1 MGPHR
6 KEQETNG
13 TLGSS
18 QEAPPVFSGQ
28 LLAHQ
33 QEPRK
38 PRFSRR
44 ALAIAGVG
52 TLGAL
57 IVGRQTGILAT
68 NEEKQEARLLKR
80 DRALIALEPTEK
92 FDAGYVDRG
101 SAAGFMVYTAYE
113 RNGRYVPATEE
124 HAAQN
129 VAYPVL
135 QPGMNEYNR
144 GGFYIFQAY
153 FYAALNY
160 FYYTGDTKPL
170 SEVINPEEI
179 ISPELLRLYRENRG
193 WLIANQDV
201 YRVQVTTA
209 GINDRSKNGRQVL
222 RYQARRRIRDEAVF
236 YVSETGEK
244 LPIDK
249 FLKTG
254 EEEYA
259 FLCAEHLRGRWVL
272 VEDDKDA
279 TPLYPPGFSL
289 EGLEV

>member
-1 MGPHR
+1 MGPQR
-6 KEQETNG
+6 KEQETNE

-18 QEAPPVFSGQ
+18 PEAPPASSGQ

-52 TLGAL
+52 TLGAV
-57 IVGRQTGILAT
+57 IAGRQTGILAT
-68 NEEKQEARLLKR
+68 NEEKQEVRLLKR
-80 DRALIALEPTEK
+80 DKVLASLEPLEK
-92 FDAGYVDRG
+92 YQNLAEQGDSSGLL
-101 SAAGFMVYTAYE
+101 VYTAYE

-124 HAAQN
+124 RAAQN
-129 VAYPVL
+129 VPYPVL

-201 YRVQVTTA
+201 YRLQVTTA
-209 GINDRSKNGRQVL
+209 GINDRSKNGRQIL

-236 YVSETGEK
+236 YVPQTGEK

>member
-1 MGPHR
+1 MEPQR

-13 TLGSS
+13 MLGSS
-18 QEAPPVFSGQ
+18 PEAQPVSSGR

-33 QEPRK
+33 QELRK

-44 ALAIAGVG
+44 ALAVAGVG

-68 NEEKQEARLLKR
+68 NEEKQEARLFKR
-80 DRALIALEPTEK
+80 DKVLASLEPNEK
-92 FDAGYVDRG
+92 FDELVKQGDSTG
-101 SAAGFMVYTAYE
+101 LLVYTAYE
-113 RNGRYVPATEE
+113 RNGRYMPATEE

-129 VAYPVL
+129 VPYPVL

-201 YRVQVTTA
+201 YRVQVTIP
-209 GINDRSKNGRQVL
+209 GIGRRQKNSRNISE
-222 RYQARRRIRDEAVF
+222 YQARRRIRDEAVF
-236 YVSETGEK
+236 YVPQTGEK

>member
-1 MGPHR
+1 MEPQP
-6 KEQETNG
+6 KEQETSAQQN
-13 TLGSS
+13 SS
-18 QEAPPVFSGQ
+18 QEAQPVSSGR

-33 QEPRK
+33 QESRK

-57 IVGRQTGILAT
+57 IVGRQTGIFAT
-68 NEEKQEARLLKR
+68 DEEKQEARLFKR
-80 DRALIALEPTEK
+80 DKVLASLEPTEK
-92 FDAGYVDRG
+92 FDELAKQGDSTG
-101 SAAGFMVYTAYE
+101 LLVYTAYE
-113 RNGRYVPATEE
+113 RNGRYMPATEE
-124 HAAQN
+124 RAAQN
-129 VAYPVL
+129 VPYPVL

-201 YRVQVTTA
+201 YRVQVTIP
-209 GINDRSKNGRQVL
+209 GIGRRQKNSRNISE
-222 RYQARRRIRDEAVF
+222 YQARRRIRDEAVF
-236 YVSETGEK
+236 YVPQTGEK

>member
-1 MGPHR
+1 MEPKR
-6 KEQETNG
+6 KERETNG

-18 QEAPPVFSGQ
+18 QEAPPASSGQ

-44 ALAIAGVG
+44 ALAVAGVS

-57 IVGRQTGILAT
+57 IVGRQAGILAT
-68 NEEKQEARLLKR
+68 NEEKQEVRLLKR
-80 DRALIALEPTEK
+80 DKVLASLEPIEK
-92 FDAGYVDRG
+92 YQNLAEQGDSSGLL
-101 SAAGFMVYTAYE
+101 VYTAYE

-129 VAYPVL
+129 VPYPVL
-135 QPGMNEYNR
+135 QPGMNQYNR

-193 WLIANQDV
+193 WLIAGQDV
-201 YRVQVTTA
+201 YRLQVTTA
-209 GINDRSKNGRQVL
+209 GINDRSKNGRKVL

>member
-1 MGPHR
+1 MEPQR
-6 KEQETNG
+6 KEPEKSAQQN
-13 TLGSS
+13 SS
-18 QEAPPVFSGQ
+18 PEAQPVSSGQ

-68 NEEKQEARLLKR
+68 NEEKQEVRLLKR
-80 DRALIALEPTEK
+80 DKVLASLEPTEK
-92 FDAGYVDRG
+92 FDELAKQGDSSG
-101 SAAGFMVYTAYE
+101 LLVYTAYE
-113 RNGRYVPATEE
+113 RNGRYVPATVE

-129 VAYPVL
+129 VPYPVL

-222 RYQARRRIRDEAVF
+222 RYQARRLIRDEAVF
-236 YVSETGEK
+236 YVPETGEK

>member
-1 MGPHR
+1 MGPQR

-18 QEAPPVFSGQ
+18 QEAPPVSSGQ

-33 QEPRK
+33 QVPRK

-44 ALAIAGVG
+44 ALAVAGVG

-57 IVGRQTGILAT
+57 FVGRQTGILAT
-68 NEEKQEARLLKR
+68 NEEKQEVRLLKR
-80 DRALIALEPTEK
+80 DKVLASLEPLEK
-92 FDAGYVDRG
+92 YQNLAEQGDSSGLL
-101 SAAGFMVYTAYE
+101 VYTAYE

-124 HAAQN
+124 RAAQN
-129 VAYPVL
+129 VPYPVL

-170 SEVINPEEI
+170 SEVINPDEI

-201 YRVQVTTA
+201 YRLQVTTA
-209 GINDRSKNGRQVL
+209 GINDRSKNGRQIL

-236 YVSETGEK
+236 YVPQTGEK

>member
-1 MGPHR
+1 MKPKR

-18 QEAPPVFSGQ
+18 QEAQPASSGR

-44 ALAIAGVG
+44 ALAVAGVG
-52 TLGAL
+52 TLGTL

-80 DRALIALEPTEK
+80 DKVLASLEPIEK
-92 FDAGYVDRG
+92 YQNLAEQGDSSGLL
-101 SAAGFMVYTAYE
+101 VYTAYE

-124 HAAQN
+124 RAAQN
-129 VAYPVL
+129 VPYPVL

-170 SEVINPEEI
+170 SEVVNPDEI

-193 WLIANQDV
+193 WLIAGQDV
-201 YRVQVTTA
+201 YRLQVTTA
-209 GINDRSKNGRQVL
+209 GINDRSKNGRKVL

>member
-1 MGPHR
+1 MEPQR
-6 KEQETNG
+6 KEQEMNTQQN
-13 TLGSS
+13 SFP
-18 QEAPPVFSGQ
+18 EAPPVSSGQ

-44 ALAIAGVG
+44 ALAVAGVG

-57 IVGRQTGILAT
+57 FVGRQTGILAT
-68 NEEKQEARLLKR
+68 NEEKQEARLFKR
-80 DRALIALEPTEK
+80 DKVLASLEPAEK
-92 FDAGYVDRG
+92 FDGLAKQGDSTG
-101 SAAGFMVYTAYE
+101 LLVYTAYE

-129 VAYPVL
+129 VPYPVL
-135 QPGMNEYNR
+135 QPGMNQYNR

-193 WLIANQDV
+193 WLIAGQDV
-201 YRVQVTTA
+201 YRLQVTTA
-209 GINDRSKNGRQVL
+209 GINDRSKNGRKVL

-236 YVSETGEK
+236 YVRQTGEK

>member
-1 MGPHR
+1 MKPKR

-18 QEAPPVFSGQ
+18 QEAQPASSGQ

-33 QEPRK
+33 QELRK

-44 ALAIAGVG
+44 ALAVAGVG

-80 DRALIALEPTEK
+80 DKVLASLEPIEK
-92 FDAGYVDRG
+92 YQNLAEQGDSSGLL
-101 SAAGFMVYTAYE
+101 VYTAYE

-124 HAAQN
+124 RAAQN
-129 VAYPVL
+129 VPYPVL

-170 SEVINPEEI
+170 SEVVNPDEI

-193 WLIANQDV
+193 WLIAGQDV
-201 YRVQVTTA
+201 YRLQVTTA
-209 GINDRSKNGRQVL
+209 GINDRSKNGRKVL
-222 RYQARRRIRDEAVF
+222 RSQARRRIRDEAVF
-236 YVSETGEK
+236 YVPETGEK

>member
-1 MGPHR
+1 MGPQR
-6 KEQETNG
+6 KEQETSAQQN
-13 TLGSS
+13 SS
-18 QEAPPVFSGQ
+18 QEAHPVSSGR

-33 QEPRK
+33 SESRK

-44 ALAIAGVG
+44 TLAVAGVG

-57 IVGRQTGILAT
+57 FVGRQAGILAT
-68 NEEKQEARLLKR
+68 NEEKQEMRLLKR
-80 DRALIALEPTEK
+80 DRALIGLAPEQK
-92 FDAGYVDRG
+92 FDDYVDSG
-101 SAAGFMVYTAYE
+101 SSSGLLVYTAYE

-124 HAAQN
+124 RAAQN
-129 VAYPVL
+129 VPYPVL
-135 QPGMNEYNR
+135 QPGIDEYSR
-144 GGFYIFQAY
+144 GGFYTFQAY

-170 SEVINPEEI
+170 SEVVTPEKVVSKEI
-179 ISPELLRLYRENRG
+179 LEMYQRNLGWIVSAQDLY
-193 WLIANQDV
+193 
-201 YRVQVTTA
+201 QVRIRIP
-209 GINDRSKNGRQVL
+209 GIGTRSKNR
-222 RYQARRRIRDEAVF
+222 RKIYQYQGSTFIPEDVFF
-236 YVSETGEK
+236 YVQQTGEK

>member
-1 MGPHR
+1 MGPQR
-6 KEQETNG
+6 KEQEMNTQQ
-13 TLGSS
+13 GSS
-18 QEAPPVFSGQ
+18 QEAPPVSSGQ

-33 QEPRK
+33 QESRK

-68 NEEKQEARLLKR
+68 NEEKHEARLFKR
-80 DRALIALEPTEK
+80 DKVLASLEPNEK
-92 FDAGYVDRG
+92 FDELVKQGDSTG
-101 SAAGFMVYTAYE
+101 LLVYTAYE
-113 RNGRYVPATEE
+113 RNGRYMPATEE

-129 VAYPVL
+129 VPYPVL

-201 YRVQVTTA
+201 YRVQVTIP
-209 GINDRSKNGRQVL
+209 GIGRRQQNS
-222 RYQARRRIRDEAVF
+222 RNISEYQARRRIRDEAVF

>member
-1 MGPHR
+1 MGPQR

-13 TLGSS
+13 TQGSS
-18 QEAPPVFSGQ
+18 PEAPPVSSGQ

-33 QEPRK
+33 SEPRK

-44 ALAIAGVG
+44 TLAIGGVG
-52 TLGAL
+52 VLGAL
-57 IVGRQTGILAT
+57 FVGRQAGILAT
-68 NEEKQEARLLKR
+68 NEEKQEVRLFKR
-80 DRALIALEPTEK
+80 DKVLASLEPAEK
-92 FDAGYVDRG
+92 FDELAKQGDSTG
-101 SAAGFMVYTAYE
+101 LLVYTAYE
-113 RNGRYVPATEE
+113 RSGRYVPATEE
-124 HAAQN
+124 RAAQN
-129 VAYPVL
+129 VPYPVL

-201 YRVQVTTA
+201 YRLQVTTA
-209 GINDRSKNGRQVL
+209 GINDRSKNGRQIL

-236 YVSETGEK
+236 YVPQTGEK

>member
-1 MGPHR
+1 MEPKR
-6 KEQETNG
+6 KEQEMNTQQG
-13 TLGSS
+13 FS
-18 QEAPPVFSGQ
+18 QETHPVSSGQ

-33 QEPRK
+33 QVPRK

-44 ALAIAGVG
+44 ALAVAGVG

-57 IVGRQTGILAT
+57 FVGRKTGILAT
-68 NEEKQEARLLKR
+68 NEEKQEMRLLKR
-80 DRALIALEPTEK
+80 DRALIALEPEEK
-92 FDAGYVDRG
+92 FDGLAKQGDSTG
-101 SAAGFMVYTAYE
+101 LLVYTAYE

-129 VAYPVL
+129 VPYPVL
-135 QPGMNEYNR
+135 QPGLNEYNR

-193 WLIANQDV
+193 WLIASQDV
-201 YRVQVTTA
+201 YRVQVTIP
-209 GINDRSKNGRQVL
+209 GIGRRQKNGRNISE
-222 RYQARRRIRDEAVF
+222 YQARRRIRDEAVF
-236 YVSETGEK
+236 YVPQTGEK

>member
-1 MGPHR
+1 MEPQR
-6 KEQETNG
+6 NEQEKSVQQS
-13 TLGSS
+13 SS
-18 QEAPPVFSGQ
+18 QEAQPVSSGR

-44 ALAIAGVG
+44 ALAVAGVG

-68 NEEKQEARLLKR
+68 NEEKQEVRLLKR
-80 DRALIALEPTEK
+80 DKVLASLEPIEK
-92 FDAGYVDRG
+92 YQNLAEQGDSSGLL
-101 SAAGFMVYTAYE
+101 VYTAYE
-113 RNGRYVPATEE
+113 RNGRYAPATEE

-129 VAYPVL
+129 VPYPVL

-201 YRVQVTTA
+201 YRLQVTTA

-236 YVSETGEK
+236 YVPQTGEK

>member
-1 MGPHR
+1 MEPQR
-6 KEQETNG
+6 KEQETNNQQG
-13 TLGSS
+13 YS
-18 QEAPPVFSGQ
+18 QEAHPVPSGQ

-44 ALAIAGVG
+44 ALAVAGVG

-68 NEEKQEARLLKR
+68 SEEKQEARLLKR
-80 DRALIALEPTEK
+80 DKVLASLEPIEK
-92 FDAGYVDRG
+92 YQNLAEQGDSSGLL
-101 SAAGFMVYTAYE
+101 VYTAYE

-129 VAYPVL
+129 VPYPVL

-201 YRVQVTTA
+201 YRLQVTTA

-236 YVSETGEK
+236 YVPQTGEK

>member
-1 MGPHR
+1 MGPQR
-6 KEQETNG
+6 KEQETSAQQN
-13 TLGSS
+13 SS
-18 QEAPPVFSGQ
+18 QEAHPVSSGQ

-33 QEPRK
+33 SESRK

-44 ALAIAGVG
+44 ALAIAGAG

-68 NEEKQEARLLKR
+68 NEEKQEARLFKR
-80 DRALIALEPTEK
+80 DKVLASLEPTEK
-92 FDAGYVDRG
+92 FDGLAKQGDSTG
-101 SAAGFMVYTAYE
+101 LLVYTAYE

-129 VAYPVL
+129 VPYPVL

-179 ISPELLRLYRENRG
+179 ISPEFLRLYRENRG

-201 YRVQVTTA
+201 YRLQVTTA
-209 GINDRSKNGRQVL
+209 GINDRSKNGRQIL

-236 YVSETGEK
+236 YVPQTGEK

>member
-1 MGPHR
+1 MEPQR
-6 KEQETNG
+6 KEKETNAQQN
-13 TLGSS
+13 SS
-18 QEAPPVFSGQ
+18 QEAPPASSGR

-44 ALAIAGVG
+44 ALAVAGVG

-68 NEEKQEARLLKR
+68 NEEKQEVRLLKR
-80 DRALIALEPTEK
+80 DRALIALEPEEK

-124 HAAQN
+124 RAAQN
-129 VAYPVL
+129 VPYPVL

-201 YRVQVTTA
+201 YRLQVTTA

>member
-1 MGPHR
+1 MGPQR
-6 KEQETNG
+6 KEQETNAQQN
-13 TLGSS
+13 SS
-18 QEAPPVFSGQ
+18 QEAQPASSGR

-33 QEPRK
+33 QESRK

-44 ALAIAGVG
+44 ALAIAGAG

-68 NEEKQEARLLKR
+68 NEEKQELRLFKR
-80 DRALIALEPTEK
+80 DKVLASLESTEK
-92 FDAGYVDRG
+92 FDELVKQGDSTG
-101 SAAGFMVYTAYE
+101 LLIYTAYE

-129 VAYPVL
+129 VPYPVL

-201 YRVQVTTA
+201 YRVQVTIP
-209 GINDRSKNGRQVL
+209 GIGRRQQNS
-222 RYQARRRIRDEAVF
+222 RNISEYQARRRIRDEAVF
-236 YVSETGEK
+236 YMPETGEK

>member
-1 MGPHR
+1 MGPQR

-18 QEAPPVFSGQ
+18 QEAPPVSSGQ

-33 QEPRK
+33 SEPRK

-44 ALAIAGVG
+44 TLAIAGAS

-57 IVGRQTGILAT
+57 FVGRQTGILAT
-68 NEEKQEARLLKR
+68 NEEKQEARLFKR
-80 DRALIALEPTEK
+80 DKVLASLEPTEK
-92 FDAGYVDRG
+92 FDELAKQGDSSG
-101 SAAGFMVYTAYE
+101 LLVYTAYE

-129 VAYPVL
+129 VPYPVL

-193 WLIANQDV
+193 WLIAGQDV
-201 YRVQVTTA
+201 YRVQVTIP
-209 GINDRSKNGRQVL
+209 GIGRRQKNGRNISE
-222 RYQARRRIRDEAVF
+222 YQARRRIRDEAVF
-236 YVSETGEK
+236 YVPQTGEK

>member
-1 MGPHR
+1 MEPQR

-13 TLGSS
+13 MLGSS
-18 QEAPPVFSGQ
+18 PEAQPVSSGR

-33 QEPRK
+33 QELRK

-44 ALAIAGVG
+44 ALAVAGVG

-68 NEEKQEARLLKR
+68 NEEKQEARLFKR
-80 DRALIALEPTEK
+80 DKVLASLELAEK
-92 FDAGYVDRG
+92 FDELVKQGDSTG
-101 SAAGFMVYTAYE
+101 LLVYTAYE
-113 RNGRYVPATEE
+113 RNGRYMPATEE

-129 VAYPVL
+129 VPYPVL

-201 YRVQVTTA
+201 YRVQVTIP
-209 GINDRSKNGRQVL
+209 GIGRRQKNSRNISE
-222 RYQARRRIRDEAVF
+222 YQARRRIRDEAVF

>member
-1 MGPHR
+1 MGPQH
-6 KEQETNG
+6 KEQETN
-13 TLGSS
+13 TQQGSS
-18 QEAPPVFSGQ
+18 QETPPVSSGQ

-33 QEPRK
+33 SEPRK

-44 ALAIAGVG
+44 ALAIAGAG

-68 NEEKQEARLLKR
+68 NEEKQEARLFKR
-80 DRALIALEPTEK
+80 DKVLASLEPTEK
-92 FDAGYVDRG
+92 FDELVKQGDSTG
-101 SAAGFMVYTAYE
+101 LLVYTAYE

-129 VAYPVL
+129 VPYPVL

-201 YRVQVTTA
+201 YRLQVTTA
-209 GINDRSKNGRQVL
+209 GINDRSKNGRQIL

-236 YVSETGEK
+236 YVPQTGEK

>member
-1 MGPHR
+1 MEPQR
-6 KEQETNG
+6 NEQEKSVQQS
-13 TLGSS
+13 SS
-18 QEAPPVFSGQ
+18 QEAQPVSSGR

-44 ALAIAGVG
+44 ALAVAGVG

-68 NEEKQEARLLKR
+68 NEEKQEVRLLKR
-80 DRALIALEPTEK
+80 DKVLASLEPIEK
-92 FDAGYVDRG
+92 YQNLAEQGDSSGLL
-101 SAAGFMVYTAYE
+101 VYTAYE
-113 RNGRYVPATEE
+113 RNGRYAPATEE

-129 VAYPVL
+129 VPYPVL

-179 ISPELLRLYRENRG
+179 ISPELLRLHRENRG

-201 YRVQVTTA
+201 YRLQVTTA

-236 YVSETGEK
+236 YVPQTGEK

>member
-1 MGPHR
+1 MEPQR

-18 QEAPPVFSGQ
+18 QEAPPVSSGQ

-33 QEPRK
+33 QGSRK

-57 IVGRQTGILAT
+57 FVGRQTGILAT
-68 NEEKQEARLLKR
+68 NEEKQEVRLLKR
-80 DRALIALEPTEK
+80 DKVLASLEPIEK
-92 FDAGYVDRG
+92 YQNLAEQGDSSGLL
-101 SAAGFMVYTAYE
+101 VYTAYE

-129 VAYPVL
+129 VPYPVL

-201 YRVQVTTA
+201 YRVQVTIP
-209 GINDRSKNGRQVL
+209 GIGRRQKNSRNISE
-222 RYQARRRIRDEAVF
+222 YQARRLIRDEAVF
-236 YVSETGEK
+236 YVPQTGEK

>member
-1 MGPHR
+1 MEPQR
-6 KEQETNG
+6 NEQEKSVQQS
-13 TLGSS
+13 SS
-18 QEAPPVFSGQ
+18 QEAQPVSSGR

-44 ALAIAGVG
+44 ALAVAGVG

-68 NEEKQEARLLKR
+68 NEEKQEVRLLKR
-80 DRALIALEPTEK
+80 DKVLASLEPIEK
-92 FDAGYVDRG
+92 YQNLAEQGDSSGLL
-101 SAAGFMVYTAYE
+101 AYE
-113 RNGRYVPATEE
+113 RNGRYAPATEE

-129 VAYPVL
+129 VPYPVL

-179 ISPELLRLYRENRG
+179 ISPELLRLHRENRG

-201 YRVQVTTA
+201 YRLQVTTA

-236 YVSETGEK
+236 YVPQTGEK

>member
-1 MGPHR
+1 MGPQH

-18 QEAPPVFSGQ
+18 QEAPPVSSGQ

-33 QEPRK
+33 SETRK

-44 ALAIAGVG
+44 ALAVAGVG

-57 IVGRQTGILAT
+57 FVGRQTGILAT
-68 NEEKQEARLLKR
+68 NEEKQEVRLLKR
-80 DRALIALEPTEK
+80 DKVLASLEPIEK
-92 FDAGYVDRG
+92 YQNLAEQGDSSGLL
-101 SAAGFMVYTAYE
+101 VYTAYE

-124 HAAQN
+124 RAAQN
-129 VAYPVL
+129 VPYPVL

-193 WLIANQDV
+193 WLIAGQDV
-201 YRVQVTTA
+201 YRLQVTTA

-236 YVSETGEK
+236 YVPQTGEK

>member
-1 MGPHR
+1 M
-6 KEQETNG
+6 
-13 TLGSS
+13 
-18 QEAPPVFSGQ
+18 
-28 LLAHQ
+28 
-33 QEPRK
+33 
-38 PRFSRR
+38 
-44 ALAIAGVG
+44 G

-57 IVGRQTGILAT
+57 FVGRQAGILAT
-68 NEEKQEARLLKR
+68 NEEKQEVRLLKR
-80 DRALIALEPTEK
+80 DKVLASLEPLEK
-92 FDAGYVDRG
+92 YQNLAEQGDSSGLL
-101 SAAGFMVYTAYE
+101 VYTAYE

-124 HAAQN
+124 RAAQN
-129 VAYPVL
+129 VPYPVL
-135 QPGMNEYNR
+135 QPGINEYNR

-170 SEVINPEEI
+170 SEVINPDEI

-201 YRVQVTTA
+201 YRLQVTTA

-244 LPIDK
+244 LPIGK

>member
-1 MGPHR
+1 MGPQH
-6 KEQETNG
+6 KEQETS
-13 TLGSS
+13 TQQGSS
-18 QEAPPVFSGQ
+18 PEAHPAPSGQ

-44 ALAIAGVG
+44 ALAVAGVG

-57 IVGRQTGILAT
+57 FVGRQTGILAT
-68 NEEKQEARLLKR
+68 NEEKQEARLFKR
-80 DRALIALEPTEK
+80 DKVLASLEPTEK
-92 FDAGYVDRG
+92 FDELVKQGDSTG
-101 SAAGFMVYTAYE
+101 LLVYTAYE

-124 HAAQN
+124 RAAQN

-201 YRVQVTTA
+201 YRVQVTIP
-209 GINDRSKNGRQVL
+209 GIGRRQKNGRNISE
-222 RYQARRRIRDEAVF
+222 YQARRRIRDEAVF
-236 YVSETGEK
+236 YVPQTGEK
-244 LPIDK
+244 LPINK

>member
-1 MGPHR
+1 MGPQR
-6 KEQETNG
+6 KEQETNTQQG
-13 TLGSS
+13 FS
-18 QEAPPVFSGQ
+18 QETHPVSSGQ

-33 QEPRK
+33 QVPRK

-44 ALAIAGVG
+44 ALAVAGVG
-52 TLGAL
+52 TLGAI

-68 NEEKQEARLLKR
+68 NEEKQEVRLLKR
-80 DRALIALEPTEK
+80 DKVLASLEPIEK
-92 FDAGYVDRG
+92 YQNLAEQGDSSGLL
-101 SAAGFMVYTAYE
+101 VYTAYE
-113 RNGRYVPATEE
+113 RSGRYVPATEE
-124 HAAQN
+124 RAAQN
-129 VAYPVL
+129 VPYPVL

-201 YRVQVTTA
+201 YRLQVTTA
-209 GINDRSKNGRQVL
+209 GINDRSKNGRQIL

-236 YVSETGEK
+236 YVPQTGEK

>member
-1 MGPHR
+1 MEPQR
-6 KEQETNG
+6 NEQEKSVQQS
-13 TLGSS
+13 SS
-18 QEAPPVFSGQ
+18 QEAQPVSSGR

-33 QEPRK
+33 QESRK

-44 ALAIAGVG
+44 ALAVAGVG

-129 VAYPVL
+129 VPYPVL
-135 QPGMNEYNR
+135 QPGMNEHNR

-201 YRVQVTTA
+201 YHLQVTTA

-236 YVSETGEK
+236 YVPETGEK

>member
-1 MGPHR
+1 MGPQR
-6 KEQETNG
+6 KEQETSAQQN
-13 TLGSS
+13 SS
-18 QEAPPVFSGQ
+18 QEAHPVSSGQ

-33 QEPRK
+33 SESRK

-44 ALAIAGVG
+44 TLAVAGVG

-57 IVGRQTGILAT
+57 FVGRQAGILAT
-68 NEEKQEARLLKR
+68 NEEKQEMRLLKR
-80 DRALIALEPTEK
+80 DRALIGLAPEQK
-92 FDAGYVDRG
+92 FDDYVDSG
-101 SAAGFMVYTAYE
+101 SSSGLLVYTAYE

-124 HAAQN
+124 RAAQN
-129 VAYPVL
+129 VPYPVL

-193 WLIANQDV
+193 WLIAGQDV
-201 YRVQVTTA
+201 YRLQVTTA
-209 GINDRSKNGRQVL
+209 GINDRSKNGRQIL

-236 YVSETGEK
+236 YVPQTGEK

>member
-1 MGPHR
+1 MGPQR
-6 KEQETNG
+6 KEQETNE

-18 QEAPPVFSGQ
+18 PEAPPASSGQ

-52 TLGAL
+52 TLGAV
-57 IVGRQTGILAT
+57 IAGRQTGILAT
-68 NEEKQEARLLKR
+68 NEEKQEYDFSNGTRCWLPLSRLRSIRILLSKVIH
-80 DRALIALEPTEK
+80 LVC
-92 FDAGYVDRG
+92 F
-101 SAAGFMVYTAYE
+101 VYTAYE

-124 HAAQN
+124 RAAQN
-129 VAYPVL
+129 VPYPVL

-170 SEVINPEEI
+170 SEVINPDEI

-201 YRVQVTTA
+201 YRLQVTTA

-244 LPIDK
+244 LPIGK

-259 FLCAEHLRGRWVL
+259 FLLCRAPARPLGAGGRR
-272 VEDDKDA
+272 
-279 TPLYPPGFSL
+279 
-289 EGLEV
+289 

>member
-1 MGPHR
+1 MGPQR
-6 KEQETNG
+6 KEQEASAPQS
-13 TLGSS
+13 SS
-18 QEAPPVFSGQ
+18 QETPPVSSGQ
-28 LLAHQ
+28 LLVHQ

-52 TLGAL
+52 TLGAV
-57 IVGRQTGILAT
+57 IAGRQTGILAT
-68 NEEKQEARLLKR
+68 NEEKQEARLFKR
-80 DRALIALEPTEK
+80 DKVLASLEPTEK
-92 FDAGYVDRG
+92 FDELVKQGDSTG
-101 SAAGFMVYTAYE
+101 LLVYTAYE
-113 RNGRYVPATEE
+113 RNGRYAPATEE
-124 HAAQN
+124 RAAQN

-193 WLIANQDV
+193 WLIASQDV
-201 YRVQVTTA
+201 YRVQVTIP
-209 GINDRSKNGRQVL
+209 GIGRRQKNGRNISE
-222 RYQARRRIRDEAVF
+222 YQARRRIRDEAVF
-236 YVSETGEK
+236 YVPQTGEK

-279 TPLYPPGFSL
+279 TPLYPLGFSL

>member
-1 MGPHR
+1 MEPQP
-6 KEQETNG
+6 KEQETSAQQN
-13 TLGSS
+13 SS
-18 QEAPPVFSGQ
+18 QEAQPVSSGR

-33 QEPRK
+33 QESRK

-57 IVGRQTGILAT
+57 IVGRQTGIFAT
-68 NEEKQEARLLKR
+68 DEEKQEARLFKR
-80 DRALIALEPTEK
+80 DKVLASLEPTEK
-92 FDAGYVDRG
+92 FDELAKQGDSTG
-101 SAAGFMVYTAYE
+101 LLVYTAYE
-113 RNGRYVPATEE
+113 RNGRYMPATEE

-129 VAYPVL
+129 VPYPVL

-201 YRVQVTTA
+201 YRVQVTIP
-209 GINDRSKNGRQVL
+209 GIGRRQKNSRNISE
-222 RYQARRRIRDEAVF
+222 YQARRRIRDEAVF
-236 YVSETGEK
+236 YVPQTGEK

>member
-1 MGPHR
+1 MGPQR
-6 KEQETNG
+6 KEQETSAQQN
-13 TLGSS
+13 SS
-18 QEAPPVFSGQ
+18 QEAHPVSSGR

-33 QEPRK
+33 QELRK

-44 ALAIAGVG
+44 ALAVAGVG

-57 IVGRQTGILAT
+57 IVGRQAGILAT
-68 NEEKQEARLLKR
+68 DEEKQEMRLLKW
-80 DRALIALEPTEK
+80 DRALIALEPDEK

-124 HAAQN
+124 RAAQN
-129 VAYPVL
+129 VPYPVL

-201 YRVQVTTA
+201 YRLQVTTA
-209 GINDRSKNGRQVL
+209 GINDRSKNGRQIL

-236 YVSETGEK
+236 YVSQTGEK

>member
-1 MGPHR
+1 MGPQH

-18 QEAPPVFSGQ
+18 QEAPPASSGQ

-38 PRFSRR
+38 PRVSRR
-44 ALAIAGVG
+44 ALAVAGVG
-52 TLGAL
+52 ALGAL

-68 NEEKQEARLLKR
+68 NEEKQEARLFKR
-80 DRALIALEPTEK
+80 DKVLASLEPTEK
-92 FDAGYVDRG
+92 FDELVKQGDSTG
-101 SAAGFMVYTAYE
+101 LLVYTAYE
-113 RNGRYVPATEE
+113 RNGRYAPATEE
-124 HAAQN
+124 RAAQN
-129 VAYPVL
+129 VPYPVL

-193 WLIANQDV
+193 WLIASQDV
-201 YRVQVTTA
+201 YRVQVTIP
-209 GINDRSKNGRQVL
+209 GIGRRQQNS
-222 RYQARRRIRDEAVF
+222 RNISEYQARRRIRDEAVF
-236 YVSETGEK
+236 YVPQTGEK

>member
-1 MGPHR
+1 MGPQR
-6 KEQETNG
+6 KEQETNE

-18 QEAPPVFSGQ
+18 PEAPPASSGQ

-52 TLGAL
+52 TLGAV
-57 IVGRQTGILAT
+57 IAGRQTGILAT
-68 NEEKQEARLLKR
+68 NEEKQEVRLLKR
-80 DRALIALEPTEK
+80 DKVLASLEPLEK
-92 FDAGYVDRG
+92 YQNLAEQGDSSGLL
-101 SAAGFMVYTAYE
+101 VYTAYE

-124 HAAQN
+124 RAAQN
-129 VAYPVL
+129 VPYPVL

-201 YRVQVTTA
+201 YRVQVTIP
-209 GINDRSKNGRQVL
+209 GIGRRQKNSRNISE
-222 RYQARRRIRDEAVF
+222 YQARRRIRDEAVF